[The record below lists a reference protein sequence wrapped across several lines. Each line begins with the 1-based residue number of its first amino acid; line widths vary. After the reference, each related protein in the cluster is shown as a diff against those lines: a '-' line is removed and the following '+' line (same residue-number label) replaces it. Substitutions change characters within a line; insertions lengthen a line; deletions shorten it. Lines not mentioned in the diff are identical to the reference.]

1 MVPDFQPD
9 HRLKVNDHELKLV
22 AWREVARRCR
32 LKVNDHE
39 LKLVAWREVAGRCR
53 LKVNDHELKLVAC
66 GRFFR
71 HALNRHMARS
81 ALVLIFSLWPAHLLA
96 QQPATNEE
104 IVEARA
110 AASAER
116 TAAAALP
123 PATRPPV
130 VQEPVNLGGLA
141 LRNTIEFG
149 PRWRDVNGSEDIYR
163 SHVNLGNGLKLYHSS
178 SELTAPESRG
188 RLFDLLKVDLDNWGG
203 DPYNTA
209 TVRVK
214 KNLAYDLEYRY
225 QKIDYFN
232 FIPEFAN
239 PLFDQGVLFGQHSFD
254 TTRRMS
260 HARLDL
266 FPDAERFQAHLS
278 YGRSRAFG
286 PGFTTANLGGDEFVL
301 GRLVKNSADDY
312 RAGFDLRFW
321 KLALSFEQGVRRF
334 KDDEGQMLPGGFSL
348 GNDPNPIFDFQ
359 PLFLTNFLRSYS
371 VRGSIPMTR
380 VALRSH
386 RLPRVVFNVRLYR
399 SDADVDADFSQAFS
413 GVVLNRELGSFASDV
428 LAANRADPSK
438 PYTVAD
444 GTIRVAVTRRVA
456 VMNTFRGSNFVISG
470 TQLFREQATNFES
483 PDDPPTTRDEQSYR
497 RTSLRSLMNQLE
509 GEVAI
514 TNNLIVRAGHRT
526 HHRRA
531 VLRQQNLV
539 LDSIDRDEETTQE
552 ANTFLMGGSYR
563 WRRFIR
569 VALDYENG
577 GYLTEFT
584 GADTRDFQRGRLRVQ
599 FSPTDQWRFTAF
611 GSVFDQTRP
620 NRALA
625 GDFTL
630 TNQNRSRSGGFSV
643 SWFSTERAALDLDYT
658 RGHITAK
665 INTVVAGVTN
675 PLFYREDSH
684 VLHAGV
690 DLNLYKDI
698 RVGFGY
704 RLVDSAGSY
713 PIKFQRPYARLS
725 VPLHRVVSLNL
736 DYQHYG
742 YNEDRHSVQD
752 YRANLLTTSLRLSF

>member
-1 MVPDFQPD
+1 M
-9 HRLKVNDHELKLV
+9 L
-22 AWREVARRCR
+22 
-32 LKVNDHE
+32 
-39 LKLVAWREVAGRCR
+39 
-53 LKVNDHELKLVAC
+53 
-66 GRFFR
+66 
-71 HALNRHMARS
+71 ALGLCWLPTRAS
-81 ALVLIFSLWPAHLLA
+81 A
-96 QQPATNEE
+96 QQPPTGEE
-104 IVEARA
+104 IAEARST
-110 AASAER
+110 ASSESRAS
-116 TAAAALP
+116 TTIP

-130 VQEPVNLGGLA
+130 VQEPVNLGGMV

-149 PRWRDVNGSEDIYR
+149 PRWRDVNGSEDVYR
-163 SHVNLGNGLKLYHSS
+163 SHVNLGNGLKLYHSGF
-178 SELTAPESRG
+178 ELTAPESSG
-188 RLFDLLKVDLDNWGG
+188 RLFDLLKVNLDNWGG

-214 KNLAYDLEYRY
+214 KNLAYDFEYRY

-239 PLFDQGVLFGQHSFD
+239 PLFDQGALFGQHSFD
-254 TTRRMS
+254 TTRRLS

-266 FPDAERFQAHLS
+266 FPDADRFQAHVS
-278 YGRSRAFG
+278 FGRSSAFG

-301 GRLVKNSADDY
+301 RRLVKNGVNDW
-312 RAGFDLRFW
+312 RFGFDLRVW
-321 KLALSFEQGVRRF
+321 KLAFSFEQGVRQF
-334 KDDEGQMLPGGFSL
+334 KDDEGEILPGDFSL
-348 GNDPNPIFDFQ
+348 GNDPNLLFDFQ
-359 PLFLTNFLRSYS
+359 QLFLTGLLRSYF

-386 RLPRVVFNVRLYR
+386 RLPRLVFNARLYH

-413 GVVLNRELGSFASDV
+413 GVVLNRELGIFASDV
-428 LAANRADPSK
+428 LASNRADPSR

-444 GTIRVAVTRRVA
+444 GTVRVAVTRRVA

-470 TQLFREQATNFES
+470 TQLFHEQATNFES
-483 PDDPPTTRDEQSYR
+483 PDDPPTTRDEQLYR

-531 VLRQQNLV
+531 VLRQHNLAF
-539 LDSIDRDEETTQE
+539 DSIDRDEETTQE

-569 VALDYENG
+569 LALDYENG

-584 GADTRDFQRGRLRVQ
+584 GVDTRDFQRGRVRIQ
-599 FSPTDQWRFTAF
+599 FSPTDKWRFTAL

-620 NRALA
+620 NRALT

-630 TNQNRSRSGGFSV
+630 TNQNRSRSGGFSA
-643 SWFSTERAALDLDYT
+643 SWFPTERVALDLDYT

-665 INTVVAGVTN
+665 INTVVAEVTS
-675 PLFYREDSH
+675 PIFYREDSH
-684 VLHAGV
+684 VLHAGA

-704 RLVDSAGSY
+704 RLVDSDGSY

-742 YNEDRHSVQD
+742 YNEPGRSVQD

>member
-1 MVPDFQPD
+1 MKHCSMDT
-9 HRLKVNDHELKLV
+9 HKNSLV
-22 AWREVARRCR
+22 TFTDW
-32 LKVNDHE
+32 LS
-39 LKLVAWREVAGRCR
+39 
-53 LKVNDHELKLVAC
+53 
-66 GRFFR
+66 
-71 HALNRHMARS
+71 RHMARPV
-81 ALVLIFSLWPAHLLA
+81 LVLMFSLWPVHLLA

-110 AASAER
+110 AASPER
-116 TAAAALP
+116 AAATAP

-130 VQEPVNLGGLA
+130 VQEPVNLGSL
-141 LRNTIEFG
+141 LLKNTIEFG
-149 PRWRDVNGSEDIYR
+149 PRWRDVDGNEDVYR
-163 SHVNLGNGLKLYHSS
+163 SHVNLGNGLKLYHSVF
-178 SELTAPESRG
+178 ELTAPESRG
-188 RLFDLLKVDLDNWGG
+188 RLFDLLKVGFDNWGG

-214 KNLAYDLEYRY
+214 KNLVYDFEYRY

-232 FIPEFAN
+232 FIPDFAN
-239 PLFDQGVLFGQHSFD
+239 PLFDQGILFGQHSFD

-260 HARLDL
+260 NARLDL

-278 YGRSRAFG
+278 YGRSSAFG

-301 GRLVKNSADDY
+301 GRLVKNNADDY

-334 KDDEGQMLPGGFSL
+334 KDDEGEVLPGDFSL
-348 GNDPNPIFDFQ
+348 GNDPNLLFDFQ
-359 PLFLTNFLRSYS
+359 QLFLTGFLRSYF

-386 RLPRVVFNVRLYR
+386 RLPRVAFNARLYH

-413 GVVLNRELGSFASDV
+413 GVVLNRELGIFASDV
-428 LAANRADPSK
+428 VASNRADPSR

-444 GTIRVAVTRRVA
+444 GTVRVAVTRRVA
-456 VMNTFRGSNFVISG
+456 VMNTFRGANFVISG
-470 TQLFREQATNFES
+470 TQLLGEQARNFES
-483 PDDPPTTRDEQSYR
+483 PDDPPTIRDEQLYR
-497 RTSLRSLMNQLE
+497 RTSLRSLMNQFE

-514 TNNLIVRAGHRT
+514 THNLIVRAGHRI

-531 VLRQQNLV
+531 RLRQQNLV
-539 LDSIDRDEETTQE
+539 FGSIDRDEETTQE
-552 ANTFLMGGSYR
+552 ANSLLIGGSFR

-569 VALDYENG
+569 AALDYENG

-584 GADTRDFQRGRLRVQ
+584 GVDTRDFQRGRVRLQ
-599 FSPTDQWRFTAF
+599 FSPTDQWRFTAL

-630 TNQNRSRSGGFSV
+630 TNQNRSRSGGFSA
-643 SWFSTERAALDLDYT
+643 SWFPTERVALDLDYT
-658 RGHITAK
+658 RGHITAR
-665 INTVVAGVTN
+665 INTVGAEMTS

-684 VLHAGV
+684 VLHAGA
-690 DLNLYKDI
+690 DLTLYKDI

-704 RLVDSAGSY
+704 RRVDSDGSY

-742 YNEDRHSVQD
+742 YNEDHRSVQD
-752 YRANLLTTSLRLSF
+752 YRANLLTTSLRFSF